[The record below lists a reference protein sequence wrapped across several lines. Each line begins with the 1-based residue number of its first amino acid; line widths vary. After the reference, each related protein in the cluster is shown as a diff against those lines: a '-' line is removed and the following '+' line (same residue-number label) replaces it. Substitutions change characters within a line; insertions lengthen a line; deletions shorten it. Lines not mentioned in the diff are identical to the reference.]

1 MYQPISAQKYSADTS
16 RLSEVYQDYDLLL
29 CLGFS
34 VVALIHSTAIGYRL
48 IPFPSVDKS
57 VKLVI
62 TNVHMGQCGSLDD
75 DATQRP
81 SRSAPECASAQGRT
95 NVCGEHI
102 RFDSAE
108 VYFRRCYFAAKKNH
122 PYKRL
127 YINPY
132 ALFHCPAATS
142 EPASSYVKGR
152 HSNPMSSIYD
162 EDTQV
167 VSTEILGGG

>member
-34 VVALIHSTAIGYRL
+34 VVALIDSTAIGYRL

-81 SRSAPECASAQGRT
+81 SRSVHPPRDART
-95 NVCGEHI
+95 CVENI
-102 RFDSAE
+102 SDSIPRK
-108 VYFRRCYFAAKKNH
+108 Y
-122 PYKRL
+122 
-127 YINPY
+127 
-132 ALFHCPAATS
+132 
-142 EPASSYVKGR
+142 
-152 HSNPMSSIYD
+152 
-162 EDTQV
+162 
-167 VSTEILGGG
+167 ILGDVILLPRKTTRISAST